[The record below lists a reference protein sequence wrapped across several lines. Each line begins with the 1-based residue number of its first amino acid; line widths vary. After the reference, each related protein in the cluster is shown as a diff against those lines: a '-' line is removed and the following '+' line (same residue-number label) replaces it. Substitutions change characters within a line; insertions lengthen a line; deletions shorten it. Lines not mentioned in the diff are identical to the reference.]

1 MSSTDQFVH
10 LHVHTQYSLLDGANK
25 IEPMLRKAQ
34 ALNMP
39 AIAMTD
45 HGNLFGAIEFFQAA
59 KKYGV
64 KPIIGCEVYITPRSR
79 FERQDLYFAGEG
91 PHQGKKINNA
101 SFHLILLAQ
110 NLTGYRNLLRIVSL
124 SHLEGFYYRPR
135 IDFEL
140 LSRHHEGLIALSG
153 CLKGQIAY
161 MLTRGDAD
169 RAVATAG
176 LFREIFGPENYFF
189 EIQGNGLEDQRVA
202 NREIIELS
210 KKLSIPLVA
219 TNDCHYLEKEDAVPH
234 DILLCLQTGKTLAD
248 PARLRFGSHE
258 FYLKTPQEMIR
269 TFDELP
275 EAVTNTLEIAGRV
288 DLSIDLNTV
297 HMPSYH
303 LEESMIS
310 VTTVPELFVRTS
322 QEGLVSRFEETGLS
336 LDQRPHYLERLEREI
351 RVIQKMGYEGYF
363 LIVWDFIRKAREMG
377 IPVGP
382 GRGSAAG
389 SLVAWSLRITNID
402 PIRFGLL
409 FERFLNPERVSLP
422 DIDIDFCMN
431 RRGEVIQYVVERYG
445 MDRVAMIATFGTM
458 GAKGSIRDVGRV
470 LGMSYA
476 EVDKVAKM
484 IPNSLDMTLEK
495 ALEENPDLRGLLE
508 KDPRMEE
515 LFSLSRKLEGIT
527 RHSSIHAAGVVISRE
542 PLMEHVPLM
551 KGANGEIVTQFTKDD
566 VEKVGLVKFD
576 FLGLTTLTLIQGAE
590 DRIRKHTPDFSID
603 RIPLD
608 DVRTY
613 RLLSEGRT
621 LGIFQL
627 ESRGMTDLIIK
638 MQPETFEDLIA
649 LLALYRPGPIN
660 SGMVD
665 DFIKRKKNPREIRYE
680 LPELE
685 PVLRE
690 TYGVIVYQEQV
701 MQIANVLAGFSLGEA
716 DLLRRAMGKKKPEE
730 MAKMQDK
737 FVEGA
742 ISKGFPREKA
752 AYVFELMAYFAGY
765 GFNKS
770 HSAAYALISYQT
782 AFLKAHYPVEL
793 WAALLTNALDDT
805 EKIGIFLVG
814 AKEMQIEVLPPDI
827 NESDFDFVIQPGARI
842 LFGLGA
848 VKNVGKQAV
857 DAILENRNTEG
868 PFQDFPDFLKRINGK
883 KVNRR
888 VIEALI
894 RAGAFRSL
902 NIRRSVAMESLDEL
916 LLWAEKQKNGKPS
929 LQKSLFSDYQMSDTG
944 TPPVRDLPE
953 WDERMLLREEKNA
966 LGFYLTS
973 HPMARYGDLI
983 LKLDSRT
990 TRSLESVPD
999 GETVRVFGVVGGI
1012 REVKTKKGD
1021 KMAQLTVL
1029 DMEGS
1034 IEAVLFPDI
1043 YGKVQNE
1050 LQTDLPLLI
1059 TGPIERNDFGSK
1071 IRVTRVDTVDQ
1082 ALEALYQT
1090 VVIRLQSDGMGKQD
1104 LLDLKGILLG
1114 YPGSVPAVL
1123 ELKVMIRPYPVAVI
1137 GLHLNVSPSEDL
1149 VRALTN
1155 RFGQQAVV
1163 CKEEM
1168 DPDLRNYLVG
1178 LKARNT
1184 AAPEKRGTGR
1194 PSPLEDSFVSQP

>member
-25 IEPMLRKAQ
+25 IDPMIRKAR
-34 ALNMP
+34 AENMP

-45 HGNLFGAIEFFQAA
+45 HGNLFGAIEFFQTA
-59 KKYGV
+59 KKHGV

-79 FERQDLYFAGEG
+79 FDRQDLYFGGEG
-91 PHQGKKINNA
+91 PHQAKKINNA
-101 SFHLILLAQ
+101 SFHLILLAG
-110 NLTGYRNLLRIVSL
+110 NDTGYRNLLKIVSL

-135 IDFEL
+135 IDLDL

-153 CLKGQIAY
+153 CLKGQISY
-161 MLTRGDAD
+161 MLTRGDSD
-169 RAVATAG
+169 RAYATAG

-189 EIQGNGLEDQRVA
+189 EVQANGLEDQRIA
-202 NREIIELS
+202 NREIVGLS

-219 TNDCHYLEKEDAVPH
+219 TNDCHYLEREDSVPH
-234 DILLCLQTGKTLAD
+234 DILLCLQTGKTLSD
-248 PARLRFGSHE
+248 PARLRFGSDE

-269 TFDELP
+269 SFEELP
-275 EAVTNTLEIAGRV
+275 EAIENTLRIAERIDV
-288 DLSIDLNTV
+288 TIDLQTT
-297 HMPSYH
+297 HMPSYR
-303 LEESMIS
+303 LEESPGG

-322 QEGLVSRFEETGLS
+322 REGLEARFLENNFSDEEKTV
-336 LDQRPHYLERLEREI
+336 YLERLEREI

-389 SLVAWSLRITNID
+389 SVVAWSLRITNID

-422 DIDIDFCMN
+422 DIDVDFCMN
-431 RRGEVIQYVVERYG
+431 RRGEVIQYVVDRYG

-470 LGMSYA
+470 LGMTYA
-476 EVDKVAKM
+476 EVDRVAKM

-495 ALEENPDLRGLLE
+495 ALEENPELRTLLE

-590 DRIRKHTPDFSID
+590 NRIRVHTPDFSAD
-603 RIPLD
+603 RIPFD
-608 DVRTY
+608 DSRTY

-627 ESRGMTDLIIK
+627 ESRGMTDLIMK

-665 DFIKRKKNPREIRYE
+665 DFIKRKKNPKEIRYE
-680 LPELE
+680 LSELE

-701 MQIANVLAGFSLGEA
+701 MQIANVLSGFSLGEA

-742 ISKGFPREKA
+742 VRKGFPKEKA
-752 AYVFELMAYFAGY
+752 THVFELMAYFAGY

-782 AFLKAHYPVEL
+782 AYLKAHYPVEL

-805 EKIGIFLVG
+805 EKIGVFLAG
-814 AKEMQIEVLPPDI
+814 AKEMGIEVLAPDI
-827 NESDFDFVIQPGARI
+827 NQSEFDFVIQPGSRI

-857 DAILENRNTEG
+857 DNILEARLQDG
-868 PFQDFPDFLKRINGK
+868 PFLDFPDFLKRIVGK

-902 NIRRSVAMESLDEL
+902 DIRRSVAMESLDDL
-916 LLWAEKQKNGKPS
+916 LAWAEKQKSGKS
-929 LQKSLFSDYQMSDTG
+929 SSQKSLFSDDHGALSSR
-944 TPPVRDLPE
+944 PPVRDLPE

-973 HPMARYGDLI
+973 HPMARYGDLV
-983 LKLDSRT
+983 LKLDTRP
-990 TRSLESVPD
+990 TRSLESVSE
-999 GETVRVFGVVGGI
+999 GETVRVFAVMGTL

-1021 KMAQLTVL
+1021 KMAQLTLL
-1029 DMEGS
+1029 DMEGTV
-1034 IEAVLFPDI
+1034 EAVLFPDV
-1043 YGKVQNE
+1043 YAQAQE
-1050 LQTDLPLLI
+1050 TLQTDLPILV
-1059 TGPIERNDFGSK
+1059 TGPLERNDFGSK
-1071 IRVTRVDTVDQ
+1071 IRVTRIETIDQ
-1082 ALEALYQT
+1082 ALETLYQT
-1090 VVIRLQSDGMGKQD
+1090 VVVRLQTDGLSVKD
-1104 LLDLKGILLG
+1104 LEDLKGILMG
-1114 YPGSVPAVL
+1114 FPGPVPAIL
-1123 ELKVMIRPYPVAVI
+1123 ELKVMTRPYPVAVI
-1137 GLHLNVSPSEDL
+1137 GLHLNVSPSDDL
-1149 VRALTN
+1149 VRSLTG
-1155 RFGQQAVV
+1155 RFGEQAVV
-1163 CKEEM
+1163 RKEEL

-1178 LKARNT
+1178 LKQRNGGG
-1184 AAPEKRGTGR
+1184 AEGR
-1194 PSPLEDSFVSQP
+1194 RKSVRQQDSLAG